1 MHNLEARYQDRLT
14 EHKINDINQLKNHLK
29 DFFKDKTKT
38 STEVVLEVYKF
49 FIPEFDQIKSINGW
63 PTISPELS
71 DFLFDQFVNMP
82 KQPGVLNGGA
92 WMNAGFSRG
101 DKLSGF
107 NVDFSKCNIEW
118 VI

>member
-1 MHNLEARYQDRLT
+1 MHDLEARYQDRLT
-14 EHKINDINQLKNHLK
+14 EHKINNVNQLKNHLK
-29 DFFKDKTKT
+29 DFFKNKTKT

-49 FIPEFDQIKSINGW
+49 FIPEFDQVKSINGW

-92 WMNAGFSRG
+92 WMNAGFSKG
-101 DKLSGF
+101 DKLSGL

-118 VI
+118 VT